1 MNEFIIKNGLISKN
15 NSIISG
21 SLIVTQGITGSL
33 FGTASY
39 ATNALTS
46 SYALNGGVTQLL
58 AGPNVTLSPTNGL
71 GQVTIS
77 STAGGGSSFNTATG
91 SYGSFYDTTTQTN
104 PVANIPRSMSFNTTD
119 ITNGVSISGS
129 TNPFN
134 TYIKTQNAGVYDI
147 QFSAQ
152 VDKTDSGTDEIVIW
166 LRKNGTDLTNTAT
179 TITLSG
185 NNDKQVAAWNWFV
198 TSAANDYY
206 QIIWSSADTDLR
218 LLAEAISGTHPGIPS
233 VIVTA
238 NRVDQFLSNTGSFSG
253 SFTGQFTGSLFGTSS
268 WANNAITSSYI
279 LNAVSSSFSQT
290 ASYILNAISSSFAST
305 ASFVITAQTASYVLN
320 AVSSSFAS
328 TASSVNILNQNV
340 IVTGS
345 VNVST
350 SLFSPAIYGGSNSGN
365 NLILGSTTNATK
377 GNIVFGTS
385 NYSELNNTLGLGV
398 AANSLDRLSIQGIGN
413 TSATDVINAVN
424 SNGNILFKSQ
434 DNGQLFIGPVSSS
447 TAMGTNNAL
456 LFISQSLVTGSTHTT
471 TIYGTLVNQN
481 IFSRS
486 SNNAASMFGSFNQY
500 NLQIDPSQTATGTIL
515 VGRRDNI
522 NFTGSSPTS
531 TTYIL
536 ADIIFGGGSTTPIW
550 RISAASGSAVANN
563 NPNNV
568 NFGHQILI
576 SQGLT
581 SNSINAA
588 GGVIIG
594 GGGNTLGMNVGPGVI
609 IGTGNTLTNTG
620 GGTQFVIGLNNN
632 INGNFNSAIG
642 YYNSA
647 TSANPLTGPNLSIG
661 TGVQGWN
668 WGIGLAGSAAASS
681 SIALQLKLGGNIV
694 RYRNTNLIPGNGVG
708 YPLGLGSHSNMSTLL
723 IGGLILSME
732 GSGSINSVSG
742 VALVTGSLLQNTS
755 FNFGNSFTEPGT
767 TIIATT
773 GSNADLRLTNS
784 GWVNTTA
791 VYVGTVFSSSLDI
804 NNTGS
809 LFIDWAPNTDNAQR
823 IGTGG
828 IPPTGSNYWI
838 WRKPDEFRF
847 SKSAGQAVLNID
859 TAGKI
864 GIWADVTSSY
874 SSTTQLSAMLD
885 INVGSVVNSNG
896 QVSVSGSNIY
906 PQIRLR
912 GMSGNPSSIFTLDG
926 SLWYL
931 STNSRLMI
939 KQGSNT
945 REIITSSGSVGA
957 ASVAAGSIDIV
968 VNGTTYNVLYK

>member
-77 STAGGGSSFNTATG
+77 STSGGGGFNTATG
-91 SYGSFYDTTTQTN
+91 SYGSFYDTTIQTN
-104 PVANIPRSMSFNTTD
+104 VAGTARSMSLNTTD
-119 ITNGVSISGS
+119 ITNGVSVSGS

-134 TYIKTQNAGVYDI
+134 TYIKTENAGVYDI

-152 VDKTDSGTDEIVIW
+152 VDKTDSGTDKIWIW
-166 LRKNGTDLTNTAT
+166 LRKNGTDLTDTAT
-179 TITLSG
+179 SIQLTG
-185 NNDKQVAAWNWFV
+185 NGAHYVAAWNFFV
-198 TSAANDYY
+198 NAAANDYFQLMWY
-206 QIIWSSADTDLR
+206 SPDANVR
-218 LLAEAISGTHPGIPS
+218 LHAEPAFGVVPGIPS
-233 VIVTA
+233 LIVTV
-238 NRVDQFLSNTGSFSG
+238 NRVDQFLSNTGSFSGQFSGSFSG

-290 ASYILNAISSSFAST
+290 ASYILNA
-305 ASFVITAQTASYVLN
+305 
-320 AVSSSFAS
+320 VSSSFAL
-328 TASSVNILNQNV
+328 TASSVNTLNQNV
-340 IVTGS
+340 TITGS
-345 VNVST
+345 AFIST
-350 SLFSPAIYGGSNSGN
+350 SLYSPIVYGGVNSGN
-365 NLILGSTTNATK
+365 SLTLSSTTNATK

-413 TSATDVINAVN
+413 TSATDVISAVN
-424 SNGNILFKSQ
+424 SNGNVLFKSQ

-456 LFISQSLVTGSTHTT
+456 LFISQSLATGSTHTT

-550 RISAASGSAVANN
+550 RISAASSSAVANN
-563 NPNNV
+563 NSNTV
-568 NFGHQILI
+568 SFGHQILI

-647 TSANPLTGPNLSIG
+647 TTTNPLTGPNLSIG

-694 RYRNTNLIPGNGVG
+694 RYRNTNLTPGNGVG

-723 IGGLILSME
+723 IGGLILSMG

-939 KQGSNT
+939 RQGSNT

-957 ASVAAGSIDIV
+957 ASAAAGSIDIV
-968 VNGTTYNVLYK
+968 VNNTTYNVLYK